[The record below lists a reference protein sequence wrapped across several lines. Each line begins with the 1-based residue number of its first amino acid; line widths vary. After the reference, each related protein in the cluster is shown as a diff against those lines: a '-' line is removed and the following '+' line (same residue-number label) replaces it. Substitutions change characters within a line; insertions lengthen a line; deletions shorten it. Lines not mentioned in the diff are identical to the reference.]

1 MKLIFVTDYLA
12 LCQIQPI
19 SCKGKRLI
27 MFLAL
32 YVVFSEKSRVF
43 CLKLAE

>member
-19 SCKGKRLI
+19 SCKGQHLI
-27 MFLAL
+27 MFVAL
-32 YVVFSEKSRVF
+32 YVVFSENHKSFV
-43 CLKLAE
+43 